1 MAAIKPSPLVLIVDD
16 AVDNREG
23 YVQYLQFCGFRTAEA
38 ATGPGALDEARRT
51 QPDVILL
58 DMRLPGL
65 DGAEVTR
72 RLRASGFE
80 QTPIIALSACVTQS
94 DIAVALESGCDAF
107 LAKPCVPE
115 LVVDE
120 IKRLLEK
127 RISPL

>member
-38 ATGPGALDEARRT
+38 ATGQGALDEARRA

-65 DGAEVTR
+65 DGTEVTR

-80 QTPIIALSACVTQS
+80 RTPIIALSACVTQS
-94 DIAVALESGCDAF
+94 DIALALESGCDAF

-115 LVVDE
+115 VVVDE

>member
-1 MAAIKPSPLVLIVDD
+1 MAAIQPSPLVLIVDD
-16 AVDNREG
+16 AIDNREG

-38 ATGPGALDEARRT
+38 ETGPGALDEARRA

-80 QTPIIALSACVTQS
+80 RTPIIALSACVGQS
-94 DIAVALESGCDAF
+94 DVAIALESGCDAF

-115 LVVDE
+115 VVVDE

-127 RISPL
+127 RTAPL

>member
-1 MAAIKPSPLVLIVDD
+1 MKPSPLVLIVDD

-38 ATGPGALDEARRT
+38 ATGLDALEEARRT
-51 QPDVILL
+51 RPDVILL

-72 RLRASGFE
+72 RLRASGFDKI
-80 QTPIIALSACVTQS
+80 PIIALSACVTQA
-94 DIAVALESGCDAF
+94 DIATALESGCDAF

-115 LVVDE
+115 VVVDE
-120 IKRLLEK
+120 IKRLLE
-127 RISPL
+127 RRMPS